1 MIKVKVDEICT
12 VQQQPPPWVG
22 YNLGNGLILEDAF
35 GERKPLPLEF
45 CWSQLVCPLYNSW
58 SQT

>member
-45 CWSQLVCPLYNSW
+45 CWSQMVRPLYHS
-58 SQT
+58 